1 LYHNQI
7 IVNPYFGF
15 IQIFH
20 NISFTLPIVEFGMQD
35 GKKDDKLAFQKDYV
49 IIIPSAF
56 LLTGGF
62 TMDTLKYLSPEW
74 ANEAQK
80 RLREQLS
87 PEVMKH
93 LTSSMVTLYQ
103 NCPDGVEKALFYNI
117 VDGVFQEISLKE
129 GIVPEAEFVI
139 SGDYDTF
146 ARISKA
152 ELGSRS
158 ALMGG
163 KLRLKGNMVKA
174 LSLASIVDRLNK
186 VLSEI
191 PCEY

>member
-1 LYHNQI
+1 
-7 IVNPYFGF
+7 
-15 IQIFH
+15 
-20 NISFTLPIVEFGMQD
+20 MRD
-35 GKKDDKLAFQKDYV
+35 GKKDDKLAFQKDYA

-56 LLTGGF
+56 LLTGGV